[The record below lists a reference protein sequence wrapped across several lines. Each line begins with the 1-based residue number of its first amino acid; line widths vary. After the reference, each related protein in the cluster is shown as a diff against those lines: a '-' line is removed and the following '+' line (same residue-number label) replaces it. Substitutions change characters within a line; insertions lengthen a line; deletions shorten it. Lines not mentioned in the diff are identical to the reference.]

1 MNATKA
7 SSNEERNGGALR
19 LEHSD
24 LMSKVTVTDLSALPD
39 GHSFA
44 DADLTSTMAG
54 HHPWPVD
61 IDNLP

>member
-1 MNATKA
+1 
-7 SSNEERNGGALR
+7 
-19 LEHSD
+19 
-24 LMSKVTVTDLSALPD
+24 MSKVTVTDLSALPD